1 MKIEDVLEDFTTPF
15 KPTSPP
21 GTIKRKALTYLG
33 KVLGEN
39 LSKQD
44 LRKVESKAKKIK
56 KSTIK
61 AERQQNHQLV
71 KQLDLITNDS

>member
-1 MKIEDVLEDFTTPF
+1 MKIEDTLEDFTSPF
-15 KPTSPP
+15 KPMSPP
-21 GTIKRKALTYLG
+21 GTIKRKALEYLG

-56 KSTIK
+56 KSSIK
-61 AERQQNHQLV
+61 ADRHQSHQLV
-71 KQLDLITNDS
+71 KQLDFITNDS